1 MVAILMMPEKLA
13 TLGLFEI
20 KAFWNKGL
28 DVIIFVHD
36 VTNKIL
42 LSDSNYIVDVV
53 IDQSLVFLVDN
64 LSEL

>member
-13 TLGLFEI
+13 NLGLFEI

-28 DVIIFVHD
+28 YVITFVHD

-53 IDQSLVFLVDN
+53 M
-64 LSEL
+64 

>member
-13 TLGLFEI
+13 NLGLFEI

-28 DVIIFVHD
+28 YVITFVHD